1 MTKIYEVKAR
11 QKNVQTRQIQ
21 RDKESRLVVAR
32 GGGRGEWRVTVNEY
46 RAIFFFLL
54 EGGHDE
60 NAWN

>member
-46 RAIFFFLL
+46 RAIFFFSF
-54 EGGHDE
+54 GGGT
-60 NAWN
+60 